1 MPTRFTYLLI
11 PYLLILVFLS
21 ASCSNTRYLPKGESL
36 YTGHEVKVQR
46 DSMGKSEA
54 KSLRED
60 LAGLVRPRPN
70 TKFLG
75 LRVKLWL
82 YHIAG
87 KPKKEKGLRHWLRTK
102 FGEPPVLA
110 SSVDLL
116 KNEEILQNR
125 LENRGYFHALVS
137 GDTTEKNRRV
147 SALYTAAP
155 GPQYRIREV
164 HFPVDSSDLGRAIA
178 GTAPGTLLRP
188 GNSYN
193 LDVIQGERTRIDQLL
208 KEQGFYYFRP
218 EFLIA
223 KADSTVGRHQVDL
236 YMEVKPESPVR
247 ASRIYTIDDIYIYPN
262 YSLNADTANREG
274 VVFEGY
280 HVIDSGR
287 QFKPQV
293 FSRTMFFKP
302 GDVYNRR
309 EHNLALNRLVN
320 LGTFKFVKN
329 RFEEDDTSDSA
340 RLDVYYYLTPYRKKS
355 IRAELFGTTKSN
367 NSTGTQLNL
376 SWRNRNALGQAEQLS
391 ITGYGAS
398 EVQVSGAQSGYNTYR
413 LGAEAT
419 LSLPRFIIPFWDVN
433 TAKEYVPRSLVNLGF
448 EFLNRQRLYGV
459 NSYRGSLGYDWKEN
473 LNKQHEL
480 YPVSINYVNATRVT
494 QEFTDSVQNNPQL
507 APSLLK
513 AIEEQFIVGSRYS
526 YLYNNQAQVARKH
539 HMYFNGTADVAG
551 NVLGLLLGANGSG
564 APKELFNTVFSQYV
578 RLDGDYRYYFRT
590 GRNTEWAN
598 RVFAGF
604 GLPYGNSRELPF
616 IKQYFTGGSSSNRA
630 FRARSVGPGTFRP
643 DVASVRNFLPEQS
656 GDIKV
661 ELNSEYRAKLAGPV
675 HGAVFVDAG
684 NIWLYN
690 ENPGKPGGRFSGD
703 FLRELAVGAGVGI
716 RVDITFL
723 ILRGDLATPLRK
735 PWLAP
740 GERWVFRDFDLKD
753 REWRRENLIFNLAV
767 GYPF

>member
-1 MPTRFTYLLI
+1 MPQRFITYLF
-11 PYLLILVFLS
+11 ILFVFS

-36 YTGHEVKVQR
+36 YTGHEVKIKR
-46 DSMGKSEA
+46 DSMGKREA
-54 KSLRED
+54 KSLQED
-60 LAGLVRPRPN
+60 LSGLVRPRPN
-70 TKFLG
+70 SRVLG

-82 YHIAG
+82 YNIAG
-87 KPKKEKGLRHWLRTK
+87 KPKKEKGLRHWIRTK

-110 SSVDLL
+110 SSVNLL

-125 LENRGYFHALVS
+125 LENRGYFHALVT

-147 SALYTAAP
+147 SAVYVAEP
-155 GPQYRIREV
+155 GPAYRIRGV
-164 HFPVDSSDLGRAIA
+164 QFPQDSSDLGRAIA
-178 GTAPGTLLRP
+178 GTAPGTLLKP
-188 GNSYN
+188 GKSYN

-223 KADSTVGRHQVDL
+223 RVDSTVGRHQVDL
-236 YMEVKPESPVR
+236 YMRVKPETPAR
-247 ASRIYTIDDIYIYPN
+247 AARIYTIDDIYIYPGF
-262 YSLNADTANREG
+262 SLNADTSHRDG
-274 VVFEGY
+274 VEFEGY
-280 HVIDSGR
+280 HVIDSSR

-329 RFEEDDTSDSA
+329 RFEEDNTTDSA

-376 SWRNRNALGQAEQLS
+376 NWRNRNALGQAEQLS
-391 ITGYGAS
+391 ITGYAAS
-398 EVQVSGAQSGYNTYR
+398 EVQVSGAQSGYNTFR
-413 LGAEAT
+413 LGAEST

-433 TAKEYVPRSLVNLGF
+433 LAKEYVPRSLVNIGF
-448 EFLNRQRLYGV
+448 EYLNRQRLYGI
-459 NSYRGSLGYDWKEN
+459 NSYRGSLGYDWKETI
-473 LNKQHEL
+473 NKQHEL
-480 YPVSINYVNATRVT
+480 YPVSINYVNATRVS

-551 NVLGLLLGANGSG
+551 NVLGLVLGANGGG

-578 RLDGDYRYYFRT
+578 RLDGDYRYYFET
-590 GRNTEWAN
+590 GRNSQWAN

-643 DVASVRNFLPEQS
+643 DAASVRNFLPEQS

-661 ELNSEYRAKLAGPV
+661 ELNSEYRAKLTGPV
-675 HGAVFVDAG
+675 HGALFVDAG

-716 RVDITFL
+716 RIDITFL

-735 PWLAP
+735 PWLPA
-740 GERWVFRDFDLKD
+740 GERWVFRDFNLKD